1 MAVKISD
8 LIEATEFIITDI
20 FHLRT
25 AGGIDKRI
33 TGANLRS
40 DLGMIAPFAS
50 KVNAGWLWCDGATID
65 KTANPEYE
73 PLVDYLKAEA
83 GADAAHPYYAVAA
96 NEAVLPDLRGAGV
109 RGVDAAANRDQD
121 GVRKSGGYQADDNK
135 THLHTINHQHA
146 ASGGAGAHTH
156 TISGEQAVNAPG
168 TTLGDLQ
175 QHTTGGYSVTGALS
189 NPGDHTHTNTNYN
202 GNSGSTGAVEATMK
216 NVAAYYLIRY

>member
-8 LIEATEFIITDI
+8 LLEATEFIITDI

-109 RGVDAAANRDQD
+109 RGVDAAANRDYE
-121 GVRKSGGYQADDNK
+121 GVRKSGDYQEDKVLN
-135 THLHTINHQHA
+135 HLHTTDI
-146 ASGGAGAHTH
+146 GAHGHDGKFEAEPGETH
-156 TISGEQAVNAPG
+156 GANTYFSGMTSGPAQDSNITKPVEDTNIGNKTSGNPTVNGVAEN
-168 TTLGDLQ
+168 
-175 QHTTGGYSVTGALS
+175 V
-189 NPGDHTHTNTNYN
+189 
-202 GNSGSTGAVEATMK
+202 MK
-216 NVAAYYLIRY
+216 NLALYYLIRY